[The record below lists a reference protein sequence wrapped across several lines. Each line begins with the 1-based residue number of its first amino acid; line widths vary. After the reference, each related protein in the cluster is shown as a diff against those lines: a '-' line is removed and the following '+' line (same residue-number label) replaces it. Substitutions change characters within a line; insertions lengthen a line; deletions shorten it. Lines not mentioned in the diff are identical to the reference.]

1 MLLRLTEAH
10 SCSLL
15 ITDAAN
21 SLYSHPPRKER
32 DKLLI
37 DTIVATMRSE
47 GSVLLPCDTA
57 GRVFELALLLDD
69 YWQHTVRFRVQLVYL
84 HIACMVTFVR

>member
-1 MLLRLTEAH
+1 M
-10 SCSLL
+10 
-15 ITDAAN
+15 
-21 SLYSHPPRKER
+21 
-32 DKLLI
+32 LI

-84 HIACMVTFVR
+84 RIAMCGYFCASNVSVMWCITYLH